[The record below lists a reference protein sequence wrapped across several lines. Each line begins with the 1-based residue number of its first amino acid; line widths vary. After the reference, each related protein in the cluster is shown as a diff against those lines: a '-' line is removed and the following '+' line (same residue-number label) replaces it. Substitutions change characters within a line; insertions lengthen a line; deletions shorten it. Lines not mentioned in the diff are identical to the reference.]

1 MAAHKYKVGQM
12 LSYSPSRLSSN
23 EGSRQ
28 CKVVLLLPAQE
39 DGQLQYRIKCTAE
52 TVERVVKEAALSRRA

>member
-1 MAAHKYKVGQM
+1 MAAHKFKIGQL
-12 LSYSPSRLSSN
+12 LSYSPGRLSPN

-39 DGQLQYRIKCTAE
+39 DGQLQYRIKCTSE
-52 TVERVVKEAALSRRA
+52 TTERVVKEAALSRRA